1 MVSRPCPGEDRAGAQ
16 AWVFPGQGSQ
26 QIGMGLDLYQAFP
39 VARRLFQEADETL
52 GLPLSS
58 LCFEGPEDTL
68 RQTINAQPAIM
79 TVSLACLQA
88 ALDAG
93 CLQERPAAFM
103 AGHSLGEYTALVA
116 AGALTFSDGLRLVRE
131 RGRLMQEAGERVP
144 GTMAAIIGLPEDKVT
159 ELCYQ
164 TRAEVCNLNSP
175 GQAVI
180 GGTLEAV
187 ARAIEEA
194 KARGARQ
201 AIRLN
206 VSGAFHSSLM
216 RPAAEGMAEPVAR
229 TPFADAQVLIV
240 ANSTAQAITSAEAIR
255 RELLEQLRRPV
266 LWQRSV
272 EYMIENGVTTFVEI
286 GPGRVLTALIHRID
300 GSTNTR
306 NIGDAPSIRREAE
319 SGDRS
324 DE

>member
-1 MVSRPCPGEDRAGAQ
+1 
-16 AWVFPGQGSQ
+16 
-26 QIGMGLDLYQAFP
+26 MGLDLYQSFP
-39 VARRLFQEADETL
+39 AARRVFQEADEAL
-52 GLPLSS
+52 GLPLSR

-79 TVSLACLQA
+79 TVSFACLQA
-88 ALDAG
+88 ALEAG
-93 CLQERPAAFM
+93 CLQEQPAAFM

-116 AGALTFSDGLRLVRE
+116 AGALTFPDGLRLVRE

-144 GTMAAIIGLPEDKVT
+144 GAMAAIIGLPEDKVT

-180 GGTLEAV
+180 GGTLDAV
-187 ARAIEEA
+187 ARAVEEA

-216 RPAAEGMAEPVAR
+216 RPAAEGMTKAVAH
-229 TPFADAQVLIV
+229 TPFADAQPPIV
-240 ANSTAQAITSAEAIR
+240 ANSTAQPITSAEAIR
-255 RELLEQLRRPV
+255 RELLEQFRRPV

-286 GPGRVLTALIHRID
+286 GPGRVLTALIRRID
-300 GSTNTR
+300 GNANTK
-306 NIGDAPSIRREAE
+306 NIGDAPSIRKEAE
-319 SGDRS
+319 CGHRS